1 MGFFHFI
8 NRDPMFLALLLVLAA
23 DPKEPT
29 IRVVESKA
37 VEVGNVP
44 ESFKH
49 RTLEQWAESLRVTVA
64 GIKNDSSL
72 LGTHSLVDGTLKFEP
87 RFPFEP
93 GVKYRAIFK
102 NGDAETSHEFTIP
115 KPKTVAG
122 TVAAIFP
129 SADKLPENTLRFYI
143 HFSIDALQLTI
154 EKGKSKQMEKALI
167 QEAHRINTQGRKL
180 ITIIDE
186 AHLLDLDV
194 LRKLR
199 LLFDEFPKNHN
210 IILFAQSELLNRL
223 SMRVYE
229 DIKSRITFSAKLY
242 PLNPE
247 QMKEYI
253 YKEIQAAELPANVF
267 DESAIDLI
275 IRTVDG
281 NLRLCRNLCYGS
293 LVETV
298 YLKQKIATIQMV
310 NRVIIQPHWRSH
322 EELITQGA

>member
-1 MGFFHFI
+1 MIKEIFGIPHEPFK
-8 NRDPMFLALLLVLAA
+8 RTKLTLLKQQLEIKEILLIHARQGGLNLV
-23 DPKEPT
+23 
-29 IRVVESKA
+29 
-37 VEVGNVP
+37 VG
-44 ESFKH
+44 
-49 RTLEQWAESLRVTVA
+49 
-64 GIKNDSSL
+64 
-72 LGTHSLVDGTLKFEP
+72 
-87 RFPFEP
+87 EP
-93 GVKYRAIFK
+93 GTGKSILRNDLEAMAQNNK
-102 NGDAETSHEFTIP
+102 EFVIACIQRTMHTYP
-115 KPKTVAG
+115 NVL
-122 TVAAIFP
+122 FQ
-129 SADKLPENTLRFYI
+129 L
-143 HFSIDALQLTI
+143 IDALQLTI

-167 QEAHRINTQGRKL
+167 QEAHRINSQGRKL

-242 PLNPE
+242 PLNSE

-253 YKEIQAAELPANVF
+253 YREIQEAELPANVF
-267 DESAIDLI
+267 DENAIDLI
-275 IRTVDG
+275 IRSVDG

-293 LVETV
+293 LAETV